1 MCYYENIRSDDN
13 KNAES
18 QLLQWNKKKVNV
30 DMCLA
35 TV

>member
-18 QLLQWNKKKVNV
+18 QLFNTMKQEKTSTCV
-30 DMCLA
+30 
-35 TV
+35 

>member
-18 QLLQWNKKKVNV
+18 QLWNKKKVNV